1 MPEKIWS
8 YCDGIPADIKV
19 PEISVIELFRETADK
34 FPDRKM
40 TEFLGKFKSYTE
52 IEEEINRFANS
63 LQKLGVEKGDRI
75 ACLMP
80 NCPQYI
86 ISFFA
91 TNSLGAIFTAIS
103 SLYTPKEI
111 RYQLQDSEAKIIV
124 TLDLFLDKVR
134 EIIDETQLEHVI
146 VSSVAD
152 ELPGIKSFLYRKV
165 IGRKNPNVKDE
176 LVYSEV
182 IKKGENKR
190 IKTKID
196 TKEDIAVLQY
206 TGGTTGIMK
215 GAMLTNYNLMAQATI
230 LPYWD
235 IWLPER
241 PEGQYKIS
249 GCLPMSHI
257 FGFSTSFLWT
267 VATGGL
273 LYLIPDPRE
282 LEEVMNSI
290 SKHGIHFMFA
300 VPLLY
305 QKIAEHQNIDKYD
318 LSSLYLCISGGEALP
333 LTTQE
338 KFQAASKCILV
349 EGYGLSE
356 NSPVSHVNP
365 ANEELNNVGTIG
377 IPIPNT
383 LSMVVD
389 PDTHEEITEYG
400 KEGELWI
407 RGPSVMS
414 GYWNNKEATDAVLV
428 KGWLR
433 TGDVVTMDEKGYFK
447 IVDRLKDMIIVSGY
461 KVWPNEVEDVLYAHP
476 DINMAGVVQVK
487 EETGEKVKAFLVAE
501 PGSKQLTY
509 DEIKKYCK
517 ERMAPY
523 KVPSIIEYR
532 DELPRTTV
540 GKVSRKELRA
550 EIPQTSPPDI
560 KKEEVKTK

>member
-1 MPEKIWS
+1 MPEKVWS
-8 YCDGIPADIKV
+8 YCDGIPADIDV
-19 PEISVIELFRETADK
+19 PEISIIDLFRQNADK
-34 FPDRKM
+34 FPDRNM
-40 TEFLGKFKSYTE
+40 IEFLGRFKPYPE
-52 IEEEINRFANS
+52 VEEEINRFANS

-80 NCPQYI
+80 NCPQYVV
-86 ISFFA
+86 SFFA
-91 TNSLGAIFTAIS
+91 TNSLGGIFTAIS
-103 SLYTPKEI
+103 SLYTSKEI
-111 RYQLQDSEAKIIV
+111 RYQLQDSEAKVLV
-124 TLDLFLDKVR
+124 TLDIFLDRVR
-134 EIIDETQLEHVI
+134 EIIDETPVEHVI
-146 VSSVAD
+146 VSSIAD

-165 IGRKNPNVKDE
+165 IGRKNPKIQDE
-176 LVYSEV
+176 LVYSDLLE
-182 IKKGENKR
+182 KGENKR

-196 TKEDIAVLQY
+196 SKEDIAVLQY

-273 LYLIPDPRE
+273 LYLIPDPRQ
-282 LEEVMNSI
+282 LKDVMESV

-300 VPLLY
+300 VPLLF
-305 QKIAEHQNIDKYD
+305 QKIAESPDIDKFD

-333 LTTQE
+333 MTTVK
-338 KFQAASKCILV
+338 KFKDVTGCTVV

-365 ANEELNNVGTIG
+365 ANDEFNKIGTIG

-389 PDTHEEITEYG
+389 PETQEEVKEQG
-400 KEGELWI
+400 KEGEIWI
-407 RGPSVMS
+407 RGPSVMK
-414 GYWNNKEATDAVLV
+414 GYWNNKEATDETLV

-433 TGDVVTMDEKGYFK
+433 TGDVATMDEKGYFK

-476 DINMAGVVQVK
+476 DINMAGVVQFK
-487 EETGEKVKAFLVAE
+487 EETSEKVKAFLVAE
-501 PGSKQLTY
+501 PGSKQLSL
-509 DEIKKYCK
+509 DEIRKYCK
-517 ERMAPY
+517 EKMAPY
-523 KVPSIIEYR
+523 KIPSIIEYK

-540 GKVSRKELRA
+540 GKVSRKELRT
-550 EIPQTSPPDI
+550 EIPQTPPPEV
-560 KKEEVKTK
+560 KKEEVKS